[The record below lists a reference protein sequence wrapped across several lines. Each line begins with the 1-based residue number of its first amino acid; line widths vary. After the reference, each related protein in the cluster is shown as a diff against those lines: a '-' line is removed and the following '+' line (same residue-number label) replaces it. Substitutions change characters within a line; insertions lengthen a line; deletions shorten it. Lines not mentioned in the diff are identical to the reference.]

1 MAGETWKNTV
11 EKEVMICVR
20 LLFQI
25 LHVNLIAESNVP
37 MCRKEL
43 HSIILQFLVDC
54 TVPLTLFFHNFLSHV
69 HLLGLRRTVD
79 LRNRIRFTLQTHRKD
94 LQYIL
99 NTYSTQQKGFRCER
113 PVETLLGVCSGLKRR
128 HVHTRV
134 YTEWPESTPR
144 SGALEASNSV
154 ADQPKLWF
162 CRQSRWKVALVCL
175 EICGVINHYSAF
187 ERSSHDSL
195 QHVA

>member
-1 MAGETWKNTV
+1 
-11 EKEVMICVR
+11 MICVR

-54 TVPLTLFFHNFLSHV
+54 TVPLTLFFHNFLS
-69 HLLGLRRTVD
+69 
-79 LRNRIRFTLQTHRKD
+79 IRFTLQTHRKD

-128 HVHTRV
+128 HIHTRV

>member
-128 HVHTRV
+128 HIHTCVYGMARV
-134 YTEWPESTPR
+134 YTKEWCSRGFQQR
-144 SGALEASNSV
+144 SGPT
-154 ADQPKLWF
+154 Q
-162 CRQSRWKVALVCL
+162 ALVLSPVAVESRARVFGDLRCDQSLLCL
-175 EICGVINHYSAF
+175 
-187 ERSSHDSL
+187 
-195 QHVA
+195 